1 MRFLS
6 GKEIEVPGVVKSIL
20 SSDETVICGY
30 QQAGLGGKVSGLE
43 SVFATDRRL
52 IRVKPK
58 TLGLRADVEDYQY
71 KDMANVKLN
80 KGIIRSSISIVMR
93 FNSEPVKIEKIPSE
107 GTEKI
112 FKIIQ
117 EGVAGRS
124 EAGIMTGVQNTG
136 PSTQAN
142 TADKI
147 RQLKE
152 LKDSGLISEEEFQKK
167 KTDILDKM

>member
-1 MRFLS
+1 MSVIS
-6 GKEIEVPGVVKSIL
+6 GKEVDVPGVVKNIL
-20 SSDETVICGY
+20 SSDENVLCGY
-30 QQAGLGGKVSGLE
+30 QQAGLGGNAAGLE

-58 TLGLRADVEDYQY
+58 TLGLRADIEDYQY
-71 KDMANVKLN
+71 RDMANVKMN
-80 KGIIRSSISIVMR
+80 KGIVRSSISIVMR
-93 FNSEPVKIEKIPSE
+93 FNSEPINIEKLPND

-117 EGVAGRS
+117 NGIAGVAEPGKTS
-124 EAGIMTGVQNTG
+124 GMPGPGASAQTNMTERL
-136 PSTQAN
+136 
-142 TADKI
+142 

-152 LKDSGLISEEEFQKK
+152 LKDSGLISEEEFQNK